1 MSKGDF
7 IHAIGD
13 CHVYL
18 NHESALKEQLERE
31 PRPFP
36 KLVMKFP
43 ADVARVEDIKYEDF
57 EVVDYNPHKAIKM
70 DMAV

>member
-1 MSKGDF
+1 V
-7 IHAIGD
+7 HVIGD

-18 NHESALKEQLERE
+18 NHEQALREQLERE

-36 KLVMKFP
+36 KLVFKSENQDIDKF
-43 ADVARVEDIKYEDF
+43 KFEDF
-57 EVVDYNPHKAIKM
+57 ELLDYNPHKAIKM